1 MMMSVQIQERGS
13 VIQVKVLGTLL
24 LIDEGM
30 CELLQTFA
38 GFNKVFVIF
47 FFSMFEQYWIYLPI
61 PRIIM
66 GKIWKESFSIMG
78 CCDPFPNDL
87 KTITEKISI

>member
-1 MMMSVQIQERGS
+1 MTLTGKITCTERMMSVQIQERGS

-47 FFSMFEQYWIYLPI
+47 FFLCLNNIEFTYQSLGLLWVKYERKVLV
-61 PRIIM
+61 
-66 GKIWKESFSIMG
+66 
-78 CCDPFPNDL
+78 
-87 KTITEKISI
+87 